1 MFNHT
6 NRLNYRGLCFK
17 TMKTLT
23 LASIYELQGLKAEA
37 LEIYK
42 ELLMANPDNKE
53 AKIAIKRLSGI
64 RKKYL
69 GVNED
74 MKKFFLNMNSEVEF
88 LEFERWLIKLWN

>member
-1 MFNHT
+1 
-6 NRLNYRGLCFK
+6 
-17 TMKTLT
+17 MKTLT

-42 ELLMANPDNKE
+42 ELLMANPENKE

-88 LEFERWLIKLWN
+88 LEFERWLIQLGK

>member
-1 MFNHT
+1 
-6 NRLNYRGLCFK
+6 
-17 TMKTLT
+17 MKTLT

-64 RKKYL
+64 RKKYVS
-69 GVNED
+69 VNEE
-74 MKKFFLNMNSEVEF
+74 MKKFFLHMNSEVEF
-88 LEFERWLIKLWN
+88 LEFERWLILPSLTR